1 MKAVSL
7 GATAVMAGR
16 PYLYALGACGERG
29 VDHVLGLLHEGV
41 ERTMALTGAAS
52 VDDLTKELISR
63 IK

>member
-1 MKAVSL
+1 
-7 GATAVMAGR
+7 MAGR
-16 PYLYALGACGERG
+16 PYLYALAACGERG

-63 IK
+63 TK